1 MIATIL
7 PKSATFHAIMYN
19 EKKVAEGSAV
29 LIEKR
34 NISGAAAMPGYTAE
48 DMRDFFNEYSSRN
61 SRIKYPQY
69 HVAISCKGNEYT
81 HEELT
86 EFAHKYLDEMGYGDP
101 RQPLLIY
108 AHTDTDNTHIHIVT
122 SRVAPDGK
130 KIGHSHERRRAL
142 ETVEKLMQQDR
153 KSKVDNDIA
162 SAWEYSFNDIGGFQ
176 VIMQSKG
183 YECYRKK
190 DTDKVYV
197 KYGGVIQRELA
208 VSDIE
213 SHFRKHTHP
222 VNDDEHKKGLQRR
235 SRQLYDIFNK
245 YKHTCSSLDEFAEKM
260 RKQFGVSLVFMGN
273 KDNPTSYRIVD
284 HEKKAVFY
292 PMIAIPTLRKSFKTY
307 DDRLKLTRETI
318 NKMLTD
324 NPSATSKEIN
334 EALYRDCGTYIN
346 DYAIVIDNKKEK
358 MDDSIVEKLKN
369 NNKAAWQRGHPSQH
383 ASAASSGKQQPKT
396 LNIGGSGQSAS
407 TTNRDWE
414 VGGGADSDDL
424 EEQMKRQMKL

>member
-1 MIATIL
+1 
-7 PKSATFHAIMYN
+7 
-19 EKKVAEGSAV
+19 
-29 LIEKR
+29 
-34 NISGAAAMPGYTAE
+34 
-48 DMRDFFNEYSSRN
+48 
-61 SRIKYPQY
+61 
-69 HVAISCKGNEYT
+69 
-81 HEELT
+81 
-86 EFAHKYLDEMGYGDP
+86 MGYGDP
-101 RQPLLIY
+101 AQPLLIY

-130 KIGHSHERRRAL
+130 KIDHCHERRRAL
-142 ETVEKLMQQDR
+142 ETVEKLMKQDR
-153 KSKVDNDIA
+153 HGKVDNDIA

-190 DTDKVYV
+190 DTNKVYV
-197 KYGGVIQRELA
+197 KYGGVIQRELV

-235 SRQLYDIFNK
+235 SRQLYGIFNK

-260 RKQFGVSLVFMGN
+260 RKQFGVSLVFMGS

-292 PMIAIPTLRKSFKTY
+292 PMIDIKTLRNGFKSY
-307 DDRLKLTRETI
+307 EDRLESTRKKI
-318 NKMLTD
+318 AGMLTE

-334 EALYRDCGTYIN
+334 ESLYRDCGTYIK
-346 DYAIVIDNKKEK
+346 DHAIVIDNKKEK

-369 NNKAAWQRGHPSQH
+369 NNKAAWQRVHPGQH
-383 ASAASSGKQQPKT
+383 ASAASSGKQPKT
-396 LNIGGSGQSAS
+396 LNIGGSSQSAS

-414 VGGGADSDDL
+414 VGSSADKDDL
-424 EEQMKRQMKL
+424 DEQMKRQIKL